1 MNRIWSCS
9 LFISMIEKLS
19 KIRYNGVLKG
29 MLESDVTKNDY
40 KLKLL
45 KSRNKENYDYS
56 RRN

>member
-1 MNRIWSCS
+1 
-9 LFISMIEKLS
+9 MIEKLS

-45 KSRNKENYDYS
+45 KSRKKENYDYS